1 MKPVRR
7 SSMATPRPE
16 AKRTA
21 GRGRTLLIALAGAT
35 AIVGG
40 VRLLS
45 RLPTRQPNATPPSR
59 GGGDSRLGRAAAE
72 ASAHHPDLTGL
83 HLLSDAHD
91 AFAARVLL
99 ARQAE
104 RTLDLQYYIW
114 HGDRT
119 GTLMLEAVHQAAER
133 GVKVRLLVD
142 DNGIAGLDTI
152 LSALDRHPNVM
163 VRLFNPFRIRFP
175 KAIGYLADFKRLNR
189 RMHNKS
195 FTADGA
201 ATIVGGRNVG
211 DEYFGAGDGGL
222 FADLDVLAI
231 GPIVPAVERDFDR
244 YWLSDSAYSA
254 AQILPRVGED
264 KLRQLSAKASLVER
278 DPWAK
283 AFVERLRAL
292 PLIRDLIDGRLALT
306 WAPVRMIN
314 DDPAKALGE
323 APPEALLAGK
333 LNDAIGV
340 PRRELDLVAGYF
352 VPGDAVTEQ
361 LCALAR
367 DGVSIRVL
375 TNSFAATDVSL
386 VHAGYAPSR
395 KTLLKAGVRLFEL
408 CGTARD
414 LPDHKARRQGSRLG
428 IGSTLRG
435 SGTGRV
441 AALRSGA
448 STLHAKTFAV
458 DRARLFIGSFNLD
471 PRSIDLNTEL
481 GFVIDSPELAARIA
495 DTFGEAIPSAAYEVV
510 LAEGDKL
517 EWREVREETTILHRR
532 EPGMTP
538 VDHAVIAVA
547 ERLPIRWLL

>member
-1 MKPVRR
+1 
-7 SSMATPRPE
+7 MATPKAERP
-16 AKRTA
+16 RTA
-21 GRGRTLLIALAGAT
+21 GRARAALIALAGAT
-35 AIVGG
+35 AFVGSL
-40 VRLLS
+40 RLLS
-45 RLPTRQPNATPPSR
+45 RLPDRKPEAEPATR
-59 GGGDSRLGRAAAE
+59 GGRDTTLGRAAA
-72 ASAHHPDLTGL
+72 AAAARHPDLTGL
-83 HLLSDAHD
+83 QLLSDAHD

-119 GTLMLEAVHQAAER
+119 GTLMLEAVHQAADR
-133 GVKVRLLVD
+133 GVKVRLLLD

-152 LSALDRHPNVM
+152 LSALDRHPNIA

-231 GPIVPAVERDFDR
+231 GPIVEAVEDDFAR
-244 YWLSDSAYSA
+244 YWNSALAYPA
-254 AQILPRVGED
+254 AQILPRVSDG
-264 KLRQLSAKASLVER
+264 KLDQLTTKASLVER
-278 DPWAK
+278 DPGAR

-292 PLIRDLIDGRLALT
+292 PLIRDLIDGSLKLT
-306 WAPVRMIN
+306 WAPVRMIS
-314 DDPAKALGE
+314 DDPAKALDA
-323 APPEALLAGK
+323 APREALLAGK
-333 LNDAIGV
+333 LDAAIGA
-340 PRRELDLVAGYF
+340 PDRELLLVAGYF

-375 TNSFAATDVSL
+375 TNSFAATDVAL

-395 KTLLKAGVRLFEL
+395 TALLQAGVRLFEL

-495 DTFGEAIPSAAYEVV
+495 DTFDEAIPQAAYEVV
-510 LAEGDKL
+510 LADGDRL
-517 EWREVREETTILHRR
+517 QWREVRGETTILHDR
-532 EPGMTP
+532 EPGMTA